1 MKKTIIDISN
11 WNVITNYSGI
21 NTYIDGII
29 VKAGSRKN
37 NGELKAD
44 PKFNTYMK
52 NLSEN
57 GVPVGAYFN
66 SCAIDGPGAE
76 EEADFFIGLV
86 EEAGVGL
93 SIPLYVYCDSDL
105 SEEDRTKVVKAF
117 IKRCNNKNYNCGL
130 AVKASWIGSKY
141 IVSEL
146 KDLFIWCAADSYDG
160 SMDNVAMI
168 KGSERYSVPG
178 ISGFVNS
185 NYTVID
191 NISPYIILEEAPAE
205 EPVAEEVVEAEPEP
219 VEEVI
224 EEPVVE
230 EPAVEEPVVEEKPVK
245 KAKTEKKPKSYK
257 LGASIKLKNTELYK
271 TSVSSTVLQNLT
283 GTFYIANE
291 RILNNRIRVSDSKSG
306 DSIGWITL

>member
-11 WNVITNYSGI
+11 WNIITNYSDI
-21 NTYIDGII
+21 NTYIDGVI

-44 PKFNTYMK
+44 PKFTTYIK

-57 GVPVGAYFN
+57 GVAVGAYFN
-66 SCAIDGPGAE
+66 SSAIDEPGAE
-76 EEADFFIGLV
+76 EEADFFIKLV
-86 EEAGVGL
+86 EEAGVNL
-93 SIPLYVYCDSDL
+93 SIPLYVYCDSNI
-105 SEEDRTKVVKAF
+105 SEEGRTKVVRAF

-130 AVKASWIGSKY
+130 YIKTSWIGSKY

-146 KDLFIWCAADSYDG
+146 KDLFLWCNVDSYDK
-160 SMDNVAMI
+160 SMNNIALI
-168 KGSERYSVPG
+168 RASERYSVPG

-191 NISPYIILEEAPAE
+191 DISPYIILEEAPAE
-205 EPVAEEVVEAEPEP
+205 EPVVKEVVEAEPEP
-219 VEEVI
+219 VEELI

-230 EPAVEEPVVEEKPVK
+230 EPAVEEPIEIKEKPTK
-245 KAKTEKKPKSYK
+245 KAKPYK
-257 LGASIKLKNTELYK
+257 LGASIKLKDAELYK

-291 RILNNRIRVSDSKSG
+291 RVLNNRIRVSESKSG
-306 DSIGWITL
+306 DSIGWITI